1 VLRVTTSRPALPQP
15 LAETGTIRALGAEV
29 VEYPVAPDDAAVGAR
44 VRDLGLPR
52 DALINVIVRD
62 DRALLPRGST
72 RVEAGDRIHMVISQD
87 AAADLEALLDRWRS
101 GPVGQAPRPRPRL
114 RGGLPVYTV
123 RQWEERDGDPAHP
136 RSILGVPVVDLLRT
150 RNDVPGAVV
159 ALDDGRYAVTGPLI
173 AAGSAAQMQ
182 AHARKR
188 LAIAETD
195 AERAWWQEVIG
206 ALAL

>member
-1 VLRVTTSRPALPQP
+1 
-15 LAETGTIRALGAEV
+15 
-29 VEYPVAPDDAAVGAR
+29 
-44 VRDLGLPR
+44 
-52 DALINVIVRD
+52 
-62 DRALLPRGST
+62 
-72 RVEAGDRIHMVISQD
+72 M
-87 AAADLEALLDRWRS
+87 
-101 GPVGQAPRPRPRL
+101 
-114 RGGLPVYTV
+114 
-123 RQWEERDGDPAHP
+123 
-136 RSILGVPVVDLLRT
+136 
-150 RNDVPGAVV
+150 PGAVV